1 MRDRRIEPGS
11 GRRRRHARQYLGRAG
26 QLLFACGAVAF
37 AVGPILWALLTSLK
51 TSAEIAEYPPT
62 LLPQNWTFENYL
74 GAVFE
79 NAHFLGYL
87 WNTTLVVAVVI
98 VLSLAVSTHAA
109 YAVARFSFRGRDTL
123 MMAMFS
129 TVMIPGVAIVIPLYI
144 LSVKVGLYDTIWVL
158 ILVYGA
164 WLTPTLVWLLRG
176 FVVGI
181 PIDLEEAAR
190 TDGCSRVGAFYRITF
205 PLLRSGLLAGTVLVF
220 ANVWNEFLLGYS
232 LVQSDEARIIQ
243 VGIYSNLTDVGVE
256 WGRLTA
262 GAIAAIVPILVAYAF
277 LQKSFIQGLSAGAVK
292 G

>member
-1 MRDRRIEPGS
+1 MRVRIEPGS
-11 GRRRRHARQYLGRAG
+11 GRRLRRTRRYLGRAG

-37 AVGPILWALLTSLK
+37 AVGPILWAILTSLK
-51 TSAEIAEYPPT
+51 TPAEIAEYPPT
-62 LLPQNWTFENYL
+62 LLPQTWTLENYV

-87 WNTTLVVAVVI
+87 WNTTLVVVVVI
-98 VLSLAVSTHAA
+98 VLSLVVSTHAA
-109 YAVARFSFRGRDTL
+109 YAVARFTFRGRDTL
-123 MMAMFS
+123 MLTMFS
-129 TVMIPGVAIVIPLYI
+129 TIMIPGVAIVVPLYM

-176 FVVGI
+176 HVAGI

-190 TDGCSRVGAFYRITF
+190 TDGCSRIGAFYRITF

-262 GAIAAIVPILVAYAF
+262 GAVAAIVPILVAYAF
-277 LQKSFIQGLSAGAVK
+277 LQKAFIQGLSAGAVK

>member
-1 MRDRRIEPGS
+1 V
-11 GRRRRHARQYLGRAG
+11 
-26 QLLFACGAVAF
+26 LFAVF
-37 AVGPILWALLTSLK
+37 AVVFALSPILWALLTSLK
-51 TSAEIAEYPPT
+51 TPAEVAEYPPT
-62 LLPQNWTFENYL
+62 LLPRTWTFDNYI

-87 WNTTLVVAVVI
+87 WNTTLIVALVT
-98 VLSLAVSTHAA
+98 VLSLVVSAHAA
-109 YAVARFSFRGRDTL
+109 YAVARFSFRGRDAL
-123 MMAMFS
+123 MLMMFS
-129 TVMIPGVAIVIPLYI
+129 TIMIPGVAIIIPLYM

-176 FVVGI
+176 FVAGI
-181 PIDLEEAAR
+181 PVDLEEAAWI
-190 TDGCSRVGAFYRITF
+190 DGCTRIGAFYRIVF
-205 PLLRSGLLAGTVLVF
+205 PLLRSGLLAGIVLVF

-232 LVQSDEARIIQ
+232 LVQSDEVRIIQ

-262 GAIAAIVPILVAYAF
+262 AAIVAILPILVAYAF
-277 LQKSFIQGLSAGAVK
+277 LQKAFIQGLSAGAVK